1 METDKNI
8 VFFDGVCGL
17 CNSFIDYIILQDVEK
32 KLFYAPLQGITAQEH
47 LKVNPLSQNTVI
59 FIYNNKIYIKS
70 TAAIRIFASLGGIWK
85 LSLMFLIIPTSIR
98 DYIYSFIAKRRYKWF
113 GIKETCRVP
122 SLEERNRFL
131 D

>member
-1 METDKNI
+1 METVKNI

-32 KLFYAPLQGITAQEH
+32 KLFYAPLQGITAQEK
-47 LKVNPLSQNTVI
+47 LEQNPLSQNTVI

-85 LSLMFLIIPTSIR
+85 LSLMFLIIPTFIR